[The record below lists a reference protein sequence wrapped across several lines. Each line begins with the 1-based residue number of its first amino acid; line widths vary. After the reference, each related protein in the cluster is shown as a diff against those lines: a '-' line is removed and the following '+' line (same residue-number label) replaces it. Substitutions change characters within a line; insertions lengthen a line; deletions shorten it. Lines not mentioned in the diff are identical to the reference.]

1 MDVVTCGFFGP
12 WLAPFPWAVGALTL
26 ALFAFLAAVYLANE
40 VRDASLREDF
50 RLRALWAALALGL
63 TAHLTLWLAK
73 DGAPRVFSGLWSDPA
88 SWILQGSTAA
98 VSVGAIAA
106 LWRRRWRLARLLALS
121 EAVLI
126 VWGWALAQFPYLV
139 FPSHTIDDS
148 AAPEATLR
156 PVAIA
161 RRYSA

>member
-1 MDVVTCGFFGP
+1 M
-12 WLAPFPWAVGALTL
+12 
-26 ALFAFLAAVYLANE
+26 
-40 VRDASLREDF
+40 RDAALREDF
-50 RLRALWAALALGL
+50 RLRALWAAVAVGVA
-63 TAHLTLWLAK
+63 AHVTLRLAK

-88 SWILQGSTAA
+88 AWILQGSTAA

-139 FPSHTIDDS
+139 FPSHSIDDS

-156 PVAIA
+156 PVAVA
-161 RRYSA
+161 LGVGATLLFPSFYYLLRVFKGAQAFDLTDRQA